1 MAWKISIVEVGVIPQ
16 LPRTLYVPGANPDD
30 LLDIPCLAYVLD
42 DGTHLVVVDSG
53 PDADTA
59 TAHGFR
65 IQGRTAGALARGLSG
80 HGAEPGDVELVVH
93 THLHYDHC
101 QNDPLFPRARFGVQ
115 RTELAHIRRP
125 LPFYEGIAEMCANL
139 EARVVAIDGDTELLP
154 GLRTVANGG
163 HTPGH
168 QSVLVET
175 DDGTACLCGDIVSLE
190 ANLWS
195 IGEICPDV
203 HATRTFLERAF
214 AAQWE
219 MIPSHEPALRAHRWF
234 ATA

>member
-1 MAWKISIVEVGVIPQ
+1 MSWKISIVEVGIIPQ
-16 LPRTLYVPGANPDD
+16 LPRALYVPGASPDD
-30 LLDIPCLAYVLD
+30 LLDIPCLAYLLD

-53 PDADTA
+53 PDAHA
-59 TAHGFR
+59 AAAHGFR
-65 IQGRTAGALARGLSG
+65 IQGRSAEALARGLAR

-115 RTELAHIRRP
+115 TAELAHLRQSRR
-125 LPFYEGIAEMCANL
+125 FYEGIPQMCAQL
-139 EARVVAIDGDTELLP
+139 EARVVALDGDTELLP

-195 IGEICPDV
+195 IGEICPDAD
-203 HATRTFLERAF
+203 ATRTFLERALGQ
-214 AAQWE
+214 QWE

-234 ATA
+234 AAP

>member
-1 MAWKISIVEVGVIPQ
+1 MAWTISIIEVGVIPD
-16 LPRTLYVPGANPDD
+16 LPLALYVPGSKPDA

-42 DGTHLVVVDSG
+42 DGTHLVIVDSG
-53 PDADTA
+53 PDVDTA

-65 IQGRTAGALARGLSG
+65 IQGATEGALTRGLAR
-80 HGAEPGDVELVVH
+80 HGAEPDDVELVVH

-101 QNDPLFPRARFGVQ
+101 QNDPMFPHARFGVQ
-115 RTELAHIRRP
+115 RAELAHVHRAFR
-125 LPFYEGIAEMCANL
+125 FYEGVAEMCANL

-154 GLRTVANGG
+154 GLRTVVNGG

-190 ANLWS
+190 ANLSS

-203 HATRTFLERAF
+203 DATRTFLERAL
-214 AAQWE
+214 AEQWE

-234 ATA
+234 VTA